1 MVSDVQNDHESH
13 VDSPVASAP
22 LASNPLVS
30 NQDKAEKIVRSHALW
45 AAGMGL
51 IPLPV
56 VDVAGVAGIQYTMIG
71 ELAKVYDLPF
81 SRERIRAVAASV
93 LGGGIPA
100 VMTTGGLGSIAKSVP
115 FIGTLLGAA
124 VMPALSAAA
133 TIALGR
139 VFTQH
144 FEAGGTLLDFE
155 PEKMRA
161 YFVQEFEKARADT
174 STLLSNAGD
183 AMRGRKK
190 DVVVAEP
197 AAEVPAGTPVAPV
210 M

>member
-13 VDSPVASAP
+13 VDSPVASA
-22 LASNPLVS
+22 PLVS

-115 FIGTLLGAA
+115 FIGALLGAA

-133 TIALGR
+133 TVALGR

-174 STLLSNAGD
+174 SSLLSNAGD
-183 AMRGRKK
+183 TMRGRKK

-197 AAEVPAGTPVAPV
+197 VAEVPAGTPVAPV
-210 M
+210 L